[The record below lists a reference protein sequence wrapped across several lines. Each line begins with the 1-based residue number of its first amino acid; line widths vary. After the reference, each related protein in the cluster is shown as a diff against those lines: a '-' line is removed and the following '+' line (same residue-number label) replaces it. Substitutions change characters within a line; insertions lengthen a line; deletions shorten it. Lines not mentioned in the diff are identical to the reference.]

1 MSTLEKGAVMFY
13 LLYLAVPSTEW
24 LLYSAVAFASTQVL
38 LEMFDALPQSPY
50 TYNKRGDK

>member
-1 MSTLEKGAVMFY
+1 MFY